1 MTHLR
6 GRRLTELSLLVSY
19 DLIFHHRAME
29 FNALGV

>member
-6 GRRLTELSLLVSY
+6 GIELSLLVSY